1 MTTNMESEQVWFDW
15 LALLG
20 LSGLLALLFVLGL
33 ISKRFGEATRAKP
46 YYLGFFAAQG
56 MLGLSL
62 AARAANLILNLVRPE
77 DLTHDFV
84 WVGLYTG
91 LPALAITVSVVVAWR
106 YWSWLL
112 AERD

>member
-1 MTTNMESEQVWFDW
+1 MNTNMESELVWFDW
-15 LALLG
+15 LALFG
-20 LSGLLALLFVLGL
+20 ISGLLALLFVLGL

-62 AARAANLILNLVRPE
+62 AARAANLILNLGPA
-77 DLTHDFV
+77 DLTQDFL